1 MSEQS
6 TILVVEDDFDVRESL
21 KDTLEDEGYRVASV
35 ADGLEALAYLGT
47 HPAPSLILLDWMMPR
62 CNGAQFLERKQA
74 DPVIAPIPV
83 VLLTADIRR
92 GGKDR
97 APQGGAFLTKP
108 VMLPELLATVER
120 FARQL
125 TAAAS
130 SAGPAEEGSR

>member
-1 MSEQS
+1 MEEQG

-21 KDTLEDEGYRVASV
+21 KDTLEDEGYRVASA
-35 ADGLEALAYLGT
+35 ADGLEALAYLGS

-62 CNGAQFLERKQA
+62 CNGAQFLERKEA
-74 DPVIAPIPV
+74 DPDIASIPV

-92 GGKDR
+92 GAKDR

-120 FARQL
+120 FAR
-125 TAAAS
+125 
-130 SAGPAEEGSR
+130 

>member
-1 MSEQS
+1 MAEQS

-21 KDTLEDEGYRVASV
+21 KDTLEDEGYRVVSK
-35 ADGLEALAYLGT
+35 ADGLEALEYLGT

-74 DPVIAPIPV
+74 DPLIAHIPV

-97 APQGGAFLTKP
+97 ALQGGAFLTKP
-108 VMLPELLATVER
+108 VMLPDLLATVER
-120 FARQL
+120 FARCP
-125 TAAAS
+125 AADVV
-130 SAGPAEEGSR
+130 R